1 MRRRGEVD
9 AAPRDA
15 CVCATRCERRVRW
28 RRWRHDAVRARVC
41 GAARRRRRGFRA
53 VDVYISGVIE
63 SPWLTSYDQK
73 RRQRSLTR
81 ESCARRERQRG
92 EGAARR
98 AKTSTPVRACENAC
112 VVARVCVHSAHVDD
126 QETARNRTSRFLIFI
141 FDDDGFRAVVV

>member
-1 MRRRGEVD
+1 MTRRGVS
-9 AAPRDA
+9 APA
-15 CVCATRCERRVRW
+15 
-28 RRWRHDAVRARVC
+28 
-41 GAARRRRRGFRA
+41 G
-53 VDVYISGVIE
+53 
-63 SPWLTSYDQK
+63 
-73 RRQRSLTR
+73 SLTR
-81 ESCARRERQRG
+81 VRDARACARRERQRG